1 MEINENLS
9 APISENEV
17 VGKISYVIDGE
28 SFYTELIA
36 EHTVTPSNF
45 ETYLFR
51 GLLIFL
57 ILFLLFSILKR
68 FNKPRGGR
76 KNYAHSTIKH
86 GKGKRAKSKKGGRYK
101 FTQIEE
107 YL

>member
-1 MEINENLS
+1 MKKSTGLNNIERNVEINENLS

-76 KNYAHSTIKH
+76 KN
-86 GKGKRAKSKKGGRYK
+86 
-101 FTQIEE
+101 
-107 YL
+107 